1 MPARPPASP
10 VLRHLVASADFERV
24 LRGRSRASTAQ
35 FSVHHLVAAPT
46 PRPPV
51 LRSRAVKLSTD
62 SEPASEHPV
71 EDSSLAAPPAA
82 RIWVGAVVP
91 KRHARRAVT
100 RSLLK
105 REIYAAAARHRDV
118 LAPGLWIVRLRAP
131 FDRTLFPSATSP
143 ALRRAVR
150 AQLDALLT
158 GSAVATSR

>member
-10 VLRHLVASADFERV
+10 ALRHLVASADFERV

-35 FSVHHLVAAPT
+35 FSVHHLAAAPA

-51 LRSRAVKLSTD
+51 PRRRAGKLSTD
-62 SEPASEHPV
+62 SEPASEYPV
-71 EDSSLAAPPAA
+71 EDSSLAASPG

-131 FDRTLFPSATSP
+131 FDRTLFPSAASP

-150 AQLDALLT
+150 SQLDALLT
-158 GSAVATSR
+158 GSTMATSR